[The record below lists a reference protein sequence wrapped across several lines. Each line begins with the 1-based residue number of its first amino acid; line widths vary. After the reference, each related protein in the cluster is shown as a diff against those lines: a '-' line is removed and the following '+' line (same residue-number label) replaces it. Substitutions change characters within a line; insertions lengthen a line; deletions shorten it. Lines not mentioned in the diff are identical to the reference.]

1 MHLFYTWIKSKR
13 KNNLIKTFIK
23 LGNRPKLINSDDK
36 KTLEFRVKTA
46 DFGNIKDIE
55 NICLKEMRKRQF
67 TQSTSKAVMVLIH

>member
-23 LGNRPKLINSDDK
+23 LGNRPELINSDDK
-36 KTLEFRVKTA
+36 NTLEFRVKTA

-55 NICLKEMRKRQF
+55 YIGFKEMRKLQF
-67 TQSTSKAVMVLIH
+67 TQSTSKSLMVLIH

>member
-13 KNNLIKTFIK
+13 KSNLIKTFIK
-23 LGNRPKLINSDDK
+23 LRNRPKLINSDDK
-36 KTLEFRVKTA
+36 KTL
-46 DFGNIKDIE
+46 DIE